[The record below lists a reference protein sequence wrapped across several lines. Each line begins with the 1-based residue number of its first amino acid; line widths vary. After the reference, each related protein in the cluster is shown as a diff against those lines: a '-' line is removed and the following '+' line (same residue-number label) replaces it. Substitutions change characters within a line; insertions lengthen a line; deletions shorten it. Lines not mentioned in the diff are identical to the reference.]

1 MEIPITISLKGN
13 KAELDRDFFGLGE
26 EVKDPEILRFMS
38 PNKGTPRYVNKE
50 TTITDGVTFT
60 HSKKR
65 RYLIAE
71 AVAPAF
77 VDYFYIISIIDTALG
92 LGMSVYTIT
101 DWFLCKIQ
109 KHDCKIMINGKEV
122 KTRDEFQKTLDEY
135 INSNRAI

>member
-1 MEIPITISLKGN
+1 MEIPITISLRGN
-13 KAELDRDFFGLGE
+13 EAELDRDLFGLGE

-38 PNKGTPRYVNKE
+38 PDKGTPRYVKKE

-101 DWFLCKIQ
+101 DWFLSKIL
-109 KHDCKIMINGKEV
+109 KHDCKVMINGKEV

-135 INSNRAI
+135 IKSNRVI